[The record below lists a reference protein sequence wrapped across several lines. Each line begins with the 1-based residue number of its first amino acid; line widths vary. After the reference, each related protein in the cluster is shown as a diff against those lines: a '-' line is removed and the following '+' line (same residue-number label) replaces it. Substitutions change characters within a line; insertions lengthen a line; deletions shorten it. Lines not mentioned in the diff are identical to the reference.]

1 MQSVVA
7 IMSTVF
13 DNNSKPAW
21 CPGCGD
27 FGILNSV
34 KKALVEL
41 DRAPHQV
48 ALVSGIGQASKL
60 PHYLKCNVFDGLHG
74 RLLPAAQGVK
84 IANKDLTVIAV
95 GGDGDNYGEGGNHFI
110 HAIRRNVNITLLV
123 HNNQVY
129 GLTKGQASPTS
140 DLGMVTKVQ
149 HYGVLLTPFNPIA
162 IAIALDCGFVARSFS
177 GDSAHLTATIK
188 QAVNYNGFALVDIL
202 QPCVTFNKINT
213 YKWNRER
220 VYDVNTEAGYSP
232 TDRIKAFAKSLEFE
246 TKIPIGI
253 IYKKD
258 KASYID
264 AVPALKDQPLVKQTH
279 QPGKISALLEEF
291 V

>member
-1 MQSVVA
+1 MA
-7 IMSTVF
+7 TIN
-13 DNNSKPAW
+13 DYNNNSQPAW

-27 FGILNSV
+27 FGILNAV

-41 DRAPHQV
+41 DKAPHQV

-74 RLLPAAQGVK
+74 RLLPVAQGVK
-84 IANKDLTVIAV
+84 IANKYLAVIAV

-149 HYGVLLTPFNPIA
+149 HDGVLLTPFNPIA
-162 IAIALDCGFVARSFS
+162 IAIALDCGFVARSFA
-177 GDSAHLTATIK
+177 GNPVHLTETIK
-188 QAVNYNGFALVDIL
+188 QAVNHNGFALVDIL

-213 YKWNRER
+213 YKWYRER
-220 VYDVNTEAGYSP
+220 IYDVNKEKDYVP
-232 TDRIKAFAKSLEFE
+232 TDRIKAFAKSLEFG
-246 TKIPIGI
+246 TKIQIGV
-253 IYKKD
+253 IYQKD
-258 KASYID
+258 KASYD
-264 AVPALKDQPLVKQTH
+264 DTVPVLKGQPLVKHPH
-279 QPGKISALLEEF
+279 QPDKISTLLEEF
-291 V
+291 I

>member
-1 MQSVVA
+1 MTT
-7 IMSTVF
+7 IF

-27 FGILNSV
+27 FGILNAV
-34 KKALVEL
+34 KKALTEL
-41 DRAPHQV
+41 DKAPHQV

-60 PHYLKCNVFDGLHG
+60 PHYLNCNVFDGLHG
-74 RLLPAAQGVK
+74 RLLPVAQGVK

-149 HYGVLLTPFNPIA
+149 HDGVLLTPFNPIA
-162 IAIALDCGFVARSFS
+162 VAIALDCGFVARSFS
-177 GDSAHLTATIK
+177 GNPAHLTDIIK
-188 QAVNYNGFALVDIL
+188 QAVNHNGFAMVDIL

-213 YKWNRER
+213 YKWYRER
-220 VYDVNTEAGYSP
+220 VYDVGKETGYDPS
-232 TDRIKAFAKSLEFE
+232 DRLKAFAKSLE
-246 TKIPIGI
+246 TGAKIPIGI
-253 IYKKD
+253 IYQKD
-258 KASYID
+258 KASYD
-264 AVPALKDQPLVKQTH
+264 DSVPVLKGQPLVRQTL
-279 QPGKISALLEEF
+279 QPEKIADLLAEF